1 MPLQSL
7 LEGRNDIDYW
17 MGKIYKGLT
26 VIQLFFFSCMFLC
39 ILFQNG
45 MKWMIFK
52 SLVAHGA
59 SDIFKLFFIST
70 YSLCVGCND
79 SCN

>member
-1 MPLQSL
+1 VPLQSL

-26 VIQLFFFSCMFLC
+26 VIQLFFFQLHVSLYFVS
-39 ILFQNG
+39 
-45 MKWMIFK
+45 KWMIFK

-59 SDIFKLFFIST
+59 SDIFKLF
-70 YSLCVGCND
+70 L
-79 SCN
+79 